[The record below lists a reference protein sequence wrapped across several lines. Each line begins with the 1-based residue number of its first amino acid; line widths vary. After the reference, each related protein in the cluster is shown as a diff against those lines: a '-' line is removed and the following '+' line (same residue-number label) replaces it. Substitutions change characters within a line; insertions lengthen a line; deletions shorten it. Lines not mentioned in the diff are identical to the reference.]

1 MEISSTKLPF
11 VYFTCFLNFSPV
23 SRRFSFSR
31 GVSSASF
38 CLMDFNFGLDF
49 FSSSTCLGLGF
60 WSSVFSGLAPAVEW
74 YIIVLSEF
82 VQRFFLHATWLK
94 LLFGWLVHQLVY
106 QFVGWL
112 VGQSVIFVYF
122 KVLVSKPPASPPM
135 PICLQIRLPCFRPWV
150 ISNFFI
156 QVGYRKDIRLLS
168 NDHQNS
174 GKKNIIDDVKFHEF
188 PMTSRIKIFGI
199 FTTFSDFEALLRFF
213 AVFLHSNFVRISLDR
228 NYIFYR
234 LWYYPRD
241 HRDWNQN

>member
-1 MEISSTKLPF
+1 MPF

-49 FSSSTCLGLGF
+49 FSLSTCLGLGF
-60 WSSVFSGLAPAVEW
+60 WSSVFSGLAPVVEW
-74 YIIVLSEF
+74 YIIVLI
-82 VQRFFLHATWLK
+82 FFACYMTK
-94 LLFGWLVHQLVY
+94 TSF
-106 QFVGWL
+106 WL
-112 VGQSVIFVYF
+112 VGPPVGLSICWLVGWSVSHFCLFQGFGVKALA
-122 KVLVSKPPASPPM
+122 KVTGMPPASPPM

-234 LWYYPRD
+234 L
-241 HRDWNQN
+241 